1 MFNPKN
7 LILDNPEEG
16 VFRVHRSAMTSLE
29 VLRMEQERIF
39 NKCWLYLCHESEV
52 GKPGDYRRRNVAGRP
67 LFFIRGSDGK
77 LRVFLNT
84 CTHRG
89 ALICRHDQGHADVLQ
104 CFYHAWSFNNQ
115 GDLVGVPDEAG
126 YPDSFNRAAMG
137 LKPPPRVESYRGFVF
152 VSFNPDVEE
161 LVTYLAG
168 AREYLDLIVD
178 QAEKGM
184 RIISGSN
191 RYSIKANW
199 KLLVENSL
207 DGYHV
212 RPTHKT
218 YFEYVNSMGI
228 NTSGVQ
234 TAFSRPARVLGN
246 GHAVEEHD
254 GIRGRPIARWSPLF
268 GEENKEEIIAI
279 RAGLVRKFGE
289 QKARH
294 MADISRNLLVYPNLL
309 IIDSIDITVR
319 IFWPLAPDLMDVTA
333 WQLAPREEKPELLA
347 RRLDNFLTFHGPGGF
362 ATPDDVEAI
371 ESCQAGYKA
380 EGVEWSE
387 LSRGM
392 HREAI
397 AEDELQL
404 RAFWRQWFGHMSG
417 LGTVETND
425 PVIRQRAALAR

>member
-1 MFNPKN
+1 M
-7 LILDNPEEG
+7 
-16 VFRVHRSAMTSLE
+16 
-29 VLRMEQERIF
+29 
-39 NKCWLYLCHESEV
+39 
-52 GKPGDYRRRNVAGRP
+52 
-67 LFFIRGSDGK
+67 
-77 LRVFLNT
+77 
-84 CTHRG
+84 
-89 ALICRHDQGHADVLQ
+89 
-104 CFYHAWSFNNQ
+104 
-115 GDLVGVPDEAG
+115 
-126 YPDSFNRAAMG
+126 
-137 LKPPPRVESYRGFVF
+137 
-152 VSFNPDVEE
+152 
-161 LVTYLAG
+161 
-168 AREYLDLIVD
+168 
-178 QAEKGM
+178 
-184 RIISGSN
+184 
-191 RYSIKANW
+191 
-199 KLLVENSL
+199 

-218 YFEYVNSMGI
+218 YFEYVNSLGI

-234 TAFSRPARVLGN
+234 TAFSRPALVLGN

-268 GEENKEEIIAI
+268 GEENKEEIAAI

-319 IFWPLAPDLMDVTA
+319 IFWPLAPDLMEVTA

-425 PVIRQRAALAR
+425 PMIRQRSALAR